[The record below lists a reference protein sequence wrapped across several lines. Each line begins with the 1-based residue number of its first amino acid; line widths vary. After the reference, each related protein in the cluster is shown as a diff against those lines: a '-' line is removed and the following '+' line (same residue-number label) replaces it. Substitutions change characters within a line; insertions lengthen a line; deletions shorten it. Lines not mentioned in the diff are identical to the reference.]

1 MDFSCELKASSILR
15 LTLKKW
21 TPSRQP
27 HRLLLTPM
35 AVAPY
40 MSNRTVSHF
49 WRCCNTVSGEQIA
62 GVSAGAGEAIGG
74 YQRGAAQARSGVDQN
89 YQPELG
95 ANRQLNVSQVDAAG
109 QIRST
114 AIGAAKLREAAA
126 VIAAVGREI
135 WREVGQGM
143 RIRF

>member
-1 MDFSCELKASSILR
+1 MNGFFLRAESFFNLATDIEEMDAEPSTTPPIINSYGGRSLHEQSHGESF
-15 LTLKKW
+15 LTLLQHRFRR
-21 TPSRQP
+21 PDCRRQ
-27 HRLLLTPM
+27 
-35 AVAPY
+35 
-40 MSNRTVSHF
+40 
-49 WRCCNTVSGEQIA
+49 C
-62 GVSAGAGEAIGG
+62 GAGEAIGG

-135 WREVGQGM
+135 
-143 RIRF
+143 